1 MYHQIYLIN
10 IQSTSFNMLLR
21 FITITT
27 CMFVTRPIPFATN
40 KASEQNIFSIDFFLL
55 AYLHCRARIQVLT
68 RIRIPNL
75 MYTLY
80 YAKYVHIAQTQ
91 IWIPIQTQILISPIV
106 PILGWISV
114 TRLGLE
120 LVSGNVNKPFQY
132 VLHFDVTSL
141 ILLPLDFI

>member
-1 MYHQIYLIN
+1 M
-10 IQSTSFNMLLR
+10 S
-21 FITITT
+21 
-27 CMFVTRPIPFATN
+27 
-40 KASEQNIFSIDFFLL
+40 
-55 AYLHCRARIQVLT
+55 
-68 RIRIPNL
+68 
-75 MYTLY
+75 TLY

-91 IWIPIQTQILISPIV
+91 IWIPIQTQILISPII

-141 ILLPLDFI
+141 ILLPLDFIWMVILMAKTKIVMGSNLSTFWIKLFRVPWTNLAPELIPKQYEIALGYSVFTSLPGCKGIS